1 MGKEQQ
7 GKIAQLERKLA
18 EEVTM
23 HEESKVA
30 KKKLE
35 RLEKLWVGVRRIMDE
50 TTDDVTP
57 KVEVKSEV

>member
-1 MGKEQQ
+1 
-7 GKIAQLERKLA
+7 LERKLA

-23 HEESKVA
+23 HEERKGA
-30 KKKLE
+30 KKKLD